1 MSLDVHNLSPKQL
14 TQLNKS
20 LAKYKENSLLKLHN
34 LQRVNHNLIIENTKL
49 RQTLK
54 YGSKDK
60 EAFSLGSKDFNG
72 QNKSRTMDVTVE
84 TGNDYTATLYF
95 KCLLSPSEVS
105 DYFNCDF
112 SELQYKVVLVEWN
125 NEVVENASTLLTKQ
139 SQLKLKMLQDGIRY
153 LVAVHL
159 CGNDKKLSGQT
170 EFVYDQKKADRKP
183 PDSFNLTRLESRLK
197 PVVEKSLES
206 KYQEYADRKAAAEA
220 QQKKRQ
226 TEVDEQALNTK
237 RTEYVLNLQVDDDDY
252 LTCKFTEDEQVDK
265 VVEYFMERNK
275 IKGFLRD
282 SLVQCVADLKSSGN
296 TIKTVDISDIIP
308 V

>member
-20 LAKYKENSLLKLHN
+20 LCKYKENSLLKLHN

-60 EAFSLGSKDFNG
+60 EAFSLGSKDLKD
-72 QNKSRTMDVTVE
+72 QNKLRTMDVRVE
-84 TGNDYTATLYF
+84 TQHDYTATVYF

-105 DYFNCDF
+105 NFFNCDF

-125 NEVVENASTLLTKQ
+125 NDVVENASTLVTKQ
-139 SQLKLKMLQDGIRY
+139 SQLKLKMLQDDIRY
-153 LVAVHL
+153 MVAVHL

-170 EFVYDQKKADRKP
+170 EFVYNQKKADKKP
-183 PDSFNLTRLESRLK
+183 ADSFNIMRLESKLK
-197 PVVEKSLES
+197 PVIEKTLES
-206 KYQEYADRKAAAEA
+206 KYKESADKQVNAGVNQRK
-220 QQKKRQ
+220 QPV
-226 TEVDEQALNTK
+226 EVDEQALNTK
-237 RTEYVLNLQVDDDDY
+237 RMEYVLNLQVDDDY
-252 LTCKFTEDEQVDK
+252 YITCKFTEDEQLEN
-265 VVEYFMERNK
+265 VVENFMEKNK
-275 IKGFLRD
+275 IKGFLKE
-282 SLVQCVADLKSSGN
+282 SLVKCVTDLKSSGD

>member
-197 PVVEKSLES
+197 PVVEKSLE
-206 KYQEYADRKAAAEA
+206 
-220 QQKKRQ
+220 
-226 TEVDEQALNTK
+226 
-237 RTEYVLNLQVDDDDY
+237 TEYVLNLQVDDDDY